1 MSADSVLLFCNFIV
15 LPGWLLLLFLP
26 KWKFTLGIICT
37 AVIPFS
43 LGLVYVGL
51 FLSQLGS
58 MPEGAGFGS
67 LTEISK
73 MFSNPYALAAGWI
86 HYLAFDLFVG
96 AWEVY
101 DSQKN
106 GLTHWIVAPCLLLTL
121 MLGPVGLA
129 LYLTI
134 RAILTKKFEV
144 YGNV

>member
-1 MSADSVLLFCNFIV
+1 MLADTLLSLCNYLV
-15 LPGWLLLLFLP
+15 LPGWLLLLLLP
-26 KWKFTLGIICT
+26 RWKFTLSVICP
-37 AVIPFS
+37 AVIPFM

-51 FLSQLGS
+51 FLSQLGN

-67 LTEISK
+67 LAEISA

-96 AWEVY
+96 AWEVF

-106 GLTHWIVAPCLLLTL
+106 NVPRWYVVPCLLLTL

-129 LYLTI
+129 LYLSI
-134 RAILTKKFEV
+134 RGILTKKFEIYEGV
-144 YGNV
+144 